1 MPLKCLQDGDPVFA
15 FDFTLDAWESLKA
28 ENRKRKHLSMPCCEA
43 KATPKT
49 SKLGTQFF
57 AHART
62 DACAAPAETAEHL
75 LAKATCAEAAKLA
88 GWEVD
93 TEVFGV
99 SPDGETWIADVL
111 ASKGNARVPIEV
123 QWSRQKVDETK
134 RRQEKYKQSGL
145 RGLWLMR
152 NSDLVVEKETPTFRL
167 RYDEGLRKFV
177 VLVAASQEVD
187 LAQFVAGTLRG
198 ALKFAPAIGRK
209 MPLSVSTAIVECWRC
224 KKETQIVLGLEFHAG
239 KVLPGH
245 ASISAQLYDFD
256 NQDCGGAF
264 FAAAF
269 PHELLRQHG
278 IGAIK
283 NRYSRTA
290 GCSYLSNGCFHCD
303 AIQGRFF
310 DHDSWFDAEPAYT
323 VEVELT
329 QRLVHQIQES
339 ESGYESEIFCWW
351 FDQSVADR

>member
-1 MPLKCLQDGDPVFA
+1 MPLKCLQNGDPVFA

-62 DACAAPAETAEHL
+62 DGCAAPAETAEHL

-93 TEVFGV
+93 TEVSGCT
-99 SPDGETWIADVL
+99 PDGETWIADVL
-111 ASKGNARVPIEV
+111 ATKGNARVPIEV

-167 RYDEGLRKFV
+167 RYEEGLRKFV
-177 VLVAASQEVD
+177 VLVAASQEIN
-187 LAQFVAGTLRG
+187 LMQFVVGTLSG
-198 ALKFAPAIGRK
+198 ALKFAAAIGQK
-209 MPLSVSTAIVECWRC
+209 MPLIVSTAIVECWRC
-224 KKETQIVLGLEFHAG
+224 KKKTRIVLGVEFDAG

-245 ASISAQLYDFD
+245 ASIGAQLYDFD
-256 NQDCGGAF
+256 GLDGGGTFLAS
-264 FAAAF
+264 AF
-269 PHELLRQHG
+269 PNELLRKHG

-290 GCSYLSNGCFHCD
+290 GGSYLSNGCCHCD
-303 AIQGRFF
+303 ALQGRFF
-310 DHDSWFDAEPAYT
+310 DHDCWFEAEPTYSVDA
-323 VEVELT
+323 ELT
-329 QRLVHQIQES
+329 QQLANQLPEC
-339 ESGYESEIFCWW
+339 EEEIFCWW
-351 FDQSVADR
+351 FDQTVSAG